1 MCLRGLG
8 SPVALG
14 SGGRWGEPWGSSLSP
29 SSSPLHRT
37 VFFQL
42 EAEATPLLCAIGRH
56 PCALASG
63 CQHMGGTWPEAKA
76 ASCFSAV
83 TPGHALGGWTE
94 ARAYSAAACE
104 PSPAEPLDRHPTRC
118 RRTGLVS
125 PEPRA
130 GGRLDAARELVPH
143 LAAGSRLWE
152 NSVCALGPS
161 GGWTRPTHA
170 IKGVPLYIKP
180 ADCRH

>member
-1 MCLRGLG
+1 M
-8 SPVALG
+8 G
-14 SGGRWGEPWGSSLSP
+14 SGRRWGEPWGSSLSP

-118 RRTGLVS
+118 RRMGAGEPGAEGRRQAGRCTGVGAS
-125 PEPRA
+125 
-130 GGRLDAARELVPH
+130 
-143 LAAGSRLWE
+143 
-152 NSVCALGPS
+152 PS
-161 GGWTRPTHA
+161 GRIPSLGKLCLCFGAFRWLDKAHPCYQ
-170 IKGVPLYIKP
+170 GCSPLHK
-180 ADCRH
+180 AS